1 MSKSLVYIEHV
12 HGNVQ
17 KGSQVALSAAKKLG
31 GEVTAL
37 VLGKG
42 IGEVAA
48 QAAYAFLFVVLFVW
62 QNEVAAVLS
71 VLADKEVMFLWNLS
85 FLSGE
90 VVQLREEGIPA
101 YFESGWNWLQMWSH
115 CTD

>member
-17 KGSQVALSAAKKLG
+17 KGSLVALSAAKKLG

-42 IGEVAA
+42 IGEVAT
-48 QAAYAFLFVVLFVW
+48 QAAKL
-62 QNEVAAVLS
+62 EVA
-71 VLADKEVMFLWNLS
+71 K
-85 FLSGE
+85 
-90 VVQLREEGIPA
+90 VVTILR
-101 YFESGWNWLQMWSH
+101 YWW
-115 CTD
+115 